1 MCPATIGLQIR
12 GVREIG
18 IRMTTTAPII
28 PFDKDFSVQISLRRC
43 HTSEGL
49 TGPIN
54 PQGIVMKGKIRL
66 EPEKYGQD
74 NLWKV

>member
-1 MCPATIGLQIR
+1 MCPAKDGLQIR

-54 PQGIVMKGKIRL
+54 PQGIFMNGKRKIRNR
-66 EPEKYGQD
+66 KIRTG
-74 NLWKV
+74 